1 MKMLFARTLAVA
13 AVIGLAGCASTTVKK
28 DAFAKPPRLALIT
41 IEGSAHGVFTSDSED
56 TKILADTVP
65 TCLHEIAKSRRIH
78 LLPART
84 VMHARAYAAMKN
96 DGATITMQ
104 LVPGYKNI
112 SIDKERG
119 HLHALAREVHADG
132 FVIMYLN
139 YGENDSSSFGIGF
152 IGIGAKKPNVNI
164 GIAAINPDGQSIWQE
179 NWSVVGDHGI
189 VTVDGIGSYSK
200 LIAQYNALT
209 QQACDDTVQHL
220 EKQFAS
226 NQ

>member
-13 AVIGLAGCASTTVKK
+13 AVIGLAGCAGTTVKK

-41 IEGSAHGVFTSDSED
+41 IEGSAHGVYTSDAED
-56 TKILADTVP
+56 AKILAGTVP
-65 TCLHEIAKSRRIH
+65 TCLREIAKSHRIH
-78 LLPART
+78 LLPAHA
-84 VMHARAYAAMKN
+84 VMRARAYAAMKN

-112 SIDKERG
+112 SIDKEKD

-132 FVIMYLN
+132 FVIMYLT

-152 IGIGAKKPNVNI
+152 IGIGAKKPDVTI
-164 GIAAINPDGQSIWQE
+164 GVAAIDPDGQSIWQDSLTE
-179 NWSVVGDHGI
+179 VGDHGI

-200 LIAQYNALT
+200 LIAQYDTLT
-209 QQACDDTVQHL
+209 KQACDDTVQHL
-220 EKQFAS
+220 EKKLAS